1 MDLSKQTLLV
11 TAPHPDDDII
21 GAFGLMRAF
30 PGKVIVW
37 FMTDGGG
44 EERRVEAMRALNDVG
59 VESVVWHNLPFYR
72 TEDRTLSLEDVG
84 VARGVLAMASPTH
97 LAACYDCDPKETHV
111 KCLAV
116 LQQAIPST
124 QHDILHLHKVHL
136 YHVYLY
142 QSAWAQTTF
151 YPRQPSFVA
160 KPVADPALKEKALRR
175 HASQLQLA
183 VHDGFGADLVSRGN
197 LVTEYVWTVKAED
210 FSKINR
216 CFPSMERRVRR
227 VADLGKVAADEM
239 AWGGNVILPTGN
251 TPLGMYRCLRELAVA
266 RPEEASATHVYQLD
280 EYLGDDEYKNYLK
293 REVWPGATLH
303 FFEEHDEAGCAA
315 YDETVRSASIDLCV
329 LGIGMNG
336 HIGFNEPGSPFDS
349 SARVVNLAES
359 TVGAN
364 ATAHRKAA
372 TLGLGTIM
380 ASKRILLLA
389 KANKAAIVERLA
401 KGPPSEEVP
410 ASVLWYHPNV
420 TILIES

>member
-1 MDLSKQTLLV
+1 MEDTLNQTLLV

-44 EERRVEAMRALNDVG
+44 GERRIEAMQALNDVG

-72 TEDRTLSLEDVG
+72 TKDRTLTLEDVG

-111 KCLAV
+111 KCLTV
-116 LQQAIPST
+116 LQQAALST
-124 QHDILHLHKVHL
+124 QVHVKL

-142 QSAWAQTTF
+142 QSAWARTTF
-151 YPRQPSFVA
+151 YPQQPVFVA
-160 KPVADPALKEKALRR
+160 KPVAEPELKEKALRR
-175 HASQLQLA
+175 HASQLQLK
-183 VHDGFGADLVSRGN
+183 VHDGFGTDLVSRGN
-197 LVTEYVWTVKAED
+197 LSTEYVWMVNVPDLSRTP
-210 FSKINR
+210 R

-227 VADLGKVAADEM
+227 VANLGKAAADEM
-239 AWGGNVILPTGN
+239 VWGGNVILPTGN
-251 TPLGMYRCLRELAVA
+251 TPLEMYRCLRELAMG
-266 RPEEASATHVYQLD
+266 RPREASKTHVYQLD
-280 EYLGDDEYKNYLK
+280 EYLGDDEYKNYLT

-303 FFEEHDEAGCAA
+303 FFDRHDEAGCAQ
-315 YDETVRSASIDLCV
+315 YDETVRSACIDLCV

-349 SARVVNLAES
+349 GARVVDLAES

-364 ATAHRKAA
+364 ATAHRRAA
-372 TLGLGTIM
+372 TLGLDTIM
-380 ASKRILLLA
+380 ASKKILLLA
-389 KANKAAIVERLA
+389 KANKAAIVERLT

-420 TILIES
+420 EILFEP